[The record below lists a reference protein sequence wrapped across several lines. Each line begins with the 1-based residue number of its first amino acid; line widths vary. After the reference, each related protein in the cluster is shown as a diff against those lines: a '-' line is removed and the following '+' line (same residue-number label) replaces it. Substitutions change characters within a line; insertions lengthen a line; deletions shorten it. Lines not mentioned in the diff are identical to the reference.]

1 MGIGDF
7 FKSVGRGIAKG
18 AGLVNEGLKA
28 TKIVSTLAPVVG
40 AAVGRPGL
48 GAAIGSGAKALGYA
62 KGGRVL
68 RTKGMANGGMVL
80 SKAKKPKA
88 KKQKKPKVS
97 LARPSGKKKM

>member
-7 FKSVGRGIAKG
+7 FKSVGRGIARG

-40 AAVGRPGL
+40 AAMGRPGL
-48 GAAIGSGAKALGYA
+48 GAAIGSGAAALGYQ

-68 RTKGMANGGMVL
+68 KPKGMAKGGMVL
-80 SKAKKPKA
+80 
-88 KKQKKPKVS
+88 KKQKKPKKQK
-97 LARPSGKKKM
+97 PKKQKKKMM